1 MTRGED
7 EDIEGE
13 LRKFLDT
20 QKGDSEN
27 LYTSK
32 PTGGGG
38 RLLKNWTASEGGL
51 LKFQT
56 SSLNILKSPPPSPRP
71 SHCHIKWTFP

>member
-38 RLLKNWTASEGGL
+38 RLLKN
-51 LKFQT
+51 
-56 SSLNILKSPPPSPRP
+56 
-71 SHCHIKWTFP
+71 